1 MAIPFESL
9 ERPASRGLAEQR
21 QIEIQGEVVA
31 YRLVRSAARRSIGLS
46 IDRQGLRVGAPSAI
60 RLVHIE
66 NLLRQQGGWIRDK
79 LTLWRAH
86 AFLLEADAACLWL
99 GQPHILRR
107 AFGRASQCHD
117 GQLELAA
124 RAGEADLGAAFI
136 RWCKA
141 RARPLFLSRLA
152 HYAGRL
158 GVPTPPLILSS
169 AKSRWGSCNAKG
181 EIRLS
186 WRLMQFDPQ
195 LIDYVVAHEI
205 AHLREMNHSPRFW
218 AIVAQLY
225 PDWRAARQTI
235 RRLARQLPQLE

>member
-1 MAIPFESL
+1 MALPFESFA
-9 ERPASRGLAEQR
+9 RPAPRALAEQR
-21 QIEIQGEVVA
+21 HIELQGEVVA
-31 YRLVRSAARRSIGLS
+31 YRLVRSARRSIGFS
-46 IDRQGLRVGAPSAI
+46 VDRQGLRVGAPLSVGLA
-60 RLVHIE
+60 HIE
-66 NLLRQQGGWIRDK
+66 NLLRQQGEWIREK

-86 AFLLEADAACLWL
+86 AVLLEAGTVCLWL

-107 AFGRASQCHD
+107 AAGRVSRCQD

-124 RAGEADLGAAFI
+124 RAGEADLGAAFV

-141 RARPLFLSRLA
+141 RARPLFLARLA
-152 HYAGRL
+152 HYAGCL
-158 GVPTPPLILSS
+158 GVPTPPLRLSS

-218 AIVAQLY
+218 AIVHQLY
-225 PDWRAARQTI
+225 PDWRAARQAI
-235 RRLARQLPQLE
+235 RRLARQLPQLT